1 MTRYYC
7 NAVGSAVTAPVGTR
21 DMGGGAR
28 RASLSAKEP
37 VTNGLTVGVMC
48 SMRDGGLWGDV
59 KDSV

>member
-1 MTRYYC
+1 M
-7 NAVGSAVTAPVGTR
+7 GSAVIAAMGTQ

-48 SMRDGGLWGDV
+48 SMRDGGLWGDRLKRQCV
-59 KDSV
+59 T

>member
-1 MTRYYC
+1 M
-7 NAVGSAVTAPVGTR
+7 GSAVTAPVGTR